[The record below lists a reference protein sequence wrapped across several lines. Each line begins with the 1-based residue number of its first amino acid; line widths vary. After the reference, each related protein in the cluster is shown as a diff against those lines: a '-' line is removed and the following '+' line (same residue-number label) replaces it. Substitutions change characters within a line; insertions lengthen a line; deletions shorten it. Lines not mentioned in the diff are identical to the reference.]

1 MGNTQGQP
9 LKKEG
14 KNKNLGEV
22 INFIA
27 THYILTQSFKDLE
40 ALRDPNY
47 CDKLIVITSDV
58 LNKYL
63 TKTDVS
69 FLAQKIKKGV
79 EVNEMTKDNLL
90 YMRKEDLP
98 NIDVKNA
105 TTKKRMCI
113 GIAKYYI
120 KITHIFGAILTTINP
135 TYSYK
140 DEFGTRHTVG
150 FNDKNKI
157 PSGVDVRINKVNL
170 CSERINALVNGE
182 DMSMKDTSQPI
193 KIKPNFCQMNVD
205 TKKTE
210 QEQKLTVKTL
220 AYEPGIAQ
228 LERLYK
234 DVYNYETGTFTGM
247 SDSMREEYKKDIATL
262 YKAFTGKDSVPDSI
276 QSFSQIPLRD
286 FHSMQGCQAAP
297 NNQYMKEYIG
307 TTKDKLFVGY
317 ANHVNTMMETASK
330 NRDSLISILDKLFVF
345 AVNPQTKKPEI
356 TINPKLND
364 ALLDEIVIETQKK
377 IIDLYVTC
385 ETHFIEGL
393 ELFEKIIKEHIRE
406 VTQKKIDA
414 LKEEMD
420 VPDSL

>member
-1 MGNTQGQP
+1 MGNAQGQP
-9 LKKEG
+9 QKSES

-22 INFIA
+22 INFVA

-40 ALRDPNY
+40 SLRDPKY
-47 CDKLIVITSDV
+47 CDKLIIITSDV
-58 LNKYL
+58 LNTYL

-69 FLAQKIKKGV
+69 FLAQKIQKGI
-79 EVNEMTKDNLL
+79 EVNEMSKDNLL
-90 YMRKEDLP
+90 YTKKEDLS

-120 KITHIFGAILTTINP
+120 KIVHIFGAILTTINP

-140 DEFGTRHTVG
+140 DEFGTTHTVG
-150 FNDKNKI
+150 FNDKNNI

-182 DMSMKDTSQPI
+182 DMSMKDPSQPI

-210 QEQKLTVKTL
+210 QEQKLILKML
-220 AYEPGIAQ
+220 GNEPGIAQ

-262 YKAFTGKDSVPDSI
+262 YKTFTGKEEVPDSI
-276 QSFSQIPLRD
+276 QNFSQIPLRD
-286 FHSMQGCQAAP
+286 FHTIQGCQAAP
-297 NNQYMKEYIG
+297 NNQYMKEYEG
-307 TTKDKLFVGY
+307 TQKDKLFVDY
-317 ANHVNTMMETASK
+317 ANHVTTMMKTASK
-330 NRDSLISILDKLFVF
+330 NRDSLIGILDKLFVF

-364 ALLDEIVIETQKK
+364 ALLNEIVIETQKK

-393 ELFEKIIKEHIRE
+393 ELFEKIIKEHIKQM
-406 VTQKKIDA
+406 TQKKIDA
-414 LKEEMD
+414 LKEGMEI
-420 VPDSL
+420 PGSL